1 VKFIDEAR
9 IRVEAGA
16 GGDGCLSFRREK
28 FIPFGG
34 PNGGDGGDGG
44 QVVLEVDEG
53 LNTLVGFRYKRRFCA
68 QNGQAGMGKDCSGHS
83 GADCIVRVPMG
94 TVVYDAD
101 SDELLGDLVAPK
113 QSLVVARGGLHGIGN
128 TRFKSSTNRAPRKIT
143 HGQPGEARN
152 LRIELKLLA
161 DVGLMGMPNAGK
173 SSLIRAVSAAR
184 PKVAGYPFTTLYPHL
199 GVVRV
204 DIDRSFVIADVPGL
218 IEGASEGAGLGVRFL
233 KHLARTRLLLH
244 VVDIGTP
251 GRVEDIVARIWAVEE
266 EIVKFSEQ
274 LYARERWLVLNKVD
288 LLPGADRKA
297 SAGGIIAALAWTG
310 PVFEVSA
317 LSGEGCPALVYAVQ
331 ARLDALSRSGQA
343 AACAQQ

>member
-1 VKFIDEAR
+1 
-9 IRVEAGA
+9 
-16 GGDGCLSFRREK
+16 
-28 FIPFGG
+28 
-34 PNGGDGGDGG
+34 
-44 QVVLEVDEG
+44 
-53 LNTLVGFRYKRRFCA
+53 
-68 QNGQAGMGKDCSGHS
+68 
-83 GADCIVRVPMG
+83 
-94 TVVYDAD
+94 VVYDAD
-101 SDELLGDLVAPK
+101 NGELLGDLVAPK
-113 QSLVVARGGLHGIGN
+113 QRLVVARGGLHGMGN

-204 DIDRSFVIADVPGL
+204 DSERSFVIADVPGL
-218 IEGASEGAGLGVRFL
+218 IEGAGEGAGLGVRFL

-251 GRVEDIVARIWAVEE
+251 DRVEDIVARIRAVEE
-266 EIVKFSEQ
+266 EIGKFSDQ

-297 SAGGIIAALAWTG
+297 CVGGIVVALAWTG

-317 LSGEGCPALVYAVQ
+317 LSGEGCPALVYAIQ
-331 ARLDALSRSGQA
+331 TRLDALSQSGQA
-343 AACAQQ
+343 VACTQQ

>member
-1 VKFIDEAR
+1 MKFVDEAR

-44 QVVLEVDEG
+44 HVVLEVAEG
-53 LNTLVGFRYKRRFCA
+53 LNTLVDFRYKRRFCA
-68 QNGQAGMGKDCSGHS
+68 QNGQAGRGKECSGRA
-83 GADCIVRVPMG
+83 GTDCIVRVPAG

-113 QSLVVARGGLHGIGN
+113 QRLVVARGGLHGMGN
-128 TRFKSSTNRAPRKIT
+128 TRFKTSTNRAPRKIT

-173 SSLIRAVSAAR
+173 SSLMRAVSAAR
-184 PKVAGYPFTTLYPHL
+184 PKVAEYPFTTLHPHL

-204 DIDRSFVIADVPGL
+204 DSERSFVIADVPGL
-218 IEGASEGAGLGVRFL
+218 IAGAAEGAGLGVRFL

-244 VVDIGTP
+244 VVDVGTLN
-251 GRVEDIVARIWAVEE
+251 RVEDIVARIRGVEK
-266 EIVKFSEQ
+266 EIGKFSDQ
-274 LYARERWLVLNKVD
+274 LYDRERWLVLNKVD
-288 LLPGADRKA
+288 LLCGADRKA
-297 SAGGIIAALAWTG
+297 CAAGIVAALAWTG

-317 LSGEGCPALVYAVQ
+317 LSGEACPALVYAIQ
-331 ARLDALSRSGQA
+331 ARLDALSRCAQA
-343 AACAQQ
+343 EACAQQ